1 MKKKKEDEEDKSKN
15 VKNELINLSNGSK
28 SSFSLSKSQLV
39 IKKTMKKWKRKIAK
53 FIDSTPV
60 VIIMSIFTVFAL
72 FATDIQSAFLGLQVD
87 TAFNIIE
94 IILLVLFLAEL
105 ILSTIAKE
113 GYLFSFFFWLDLI
126 STASMIQ
133 DIDYIM
139 NPILGYEPIKTET
152 YSRGR
157 RRASTAQAAKAIAKV
172 SAASRATR
180 VLRIIRIVRLIRMVK
195 LYKNVLLEREKKNKK
210 LQEEK
215 KKLMEKLEM
224 ERLEKTEMSS
234 SKTLVNSSS
243 DDDAIFKNSLNGS
256 NNNNNNGGSNL
267 ISENNNNHNYE
278 VENGGNNNNGEVK
291 SNNINGDFYENNG
304 DSTRRP
310 SKGGFVP
317 NDNKDKDLGKTQTLK
332 KLKLKKEE
340 MERKL
345 REKEKEEE
353 ARRKKFQKSKS
364 KTLIAG
370 NNDDED
376 ENEELIKESKISKIV
391 TESLTKKVIILILT
405 LLLIFPLLSDDFY
418 EDDSSI
424 VYNLLTE
431 LLSTNYGIFTE
442 KGIFDK
448 SINLTNLYDPKYPPI
463 NITIRGLVYY
473 QNPLYNKSN
482 HTFRYKELKTVYSQ
496 DTQIRIVYSIRK
508 ETRLQGLLNLCQT
521 IFVCI
526 CLTLASLTFEKDA
539 DDLVLDPLEI
549 MIEIVE
555 KVEKDPI
562 GAKNIEELQEGV
574 KAQVAQLEDQQENP
588 NKKHDDTSENFEIS
602 VIKSAIIKIS
612 ALLAI
617 GFGEAGGEIIKK
629 NLRQGEELNPRLMG
643 KKKTA
648 IFGFC
653 DIRQFEEIALA
664 LEERTILFV
673 NEIAEIVHSSVDK
686 FQGATN
692 KNIGESFLNVWKFYN
707 VSKVHNH
714 KDGEMKEIK
723 KDNLLEID
731 PTNPQVG
738 ITADCSVLAFLRI
751 ILKINKNLNILA
763 YRENENILKRIPNF
777 KVNMGFGLH
786 LGYGIEGAVG
796 SSYKI
801 DASYLSP
808 NVNIAARLE
817 TATRQFGLSLLISGV
832 LYDLFTDDMKNI
844 CRYIDCVTVK
854 GSELPLDLYTIDL
867 NLNVTPQKESKIL
880 IVSNKE
886 KKNIFAEK
894 KMQLEGVIE
903 EYGAVTPIVLDKESY
918 RELIKER
925 SMDFNDSWKKGIESY
940 KSGDWKMANMYF
952 QTCSRIDPDD
962 GPTKILL
969 NYIRARKLVPPSD
982 WKGVRELTSK

>member
-1 MKKKKEDEEDKSKN
+1 MSM
-15 VKNELINLSNGSK
+15 SK
-28 SSFSLSKSQLV
+28 STLLNQ
-39 IKKTMKKWKRKIAK
+39 KKLIKKWKKKIAK
-53 FIDSTPV
+53 FLDSTPV
-60 VIIMSIFTVFAL
+60 VVTMSIFTVFAL
-72 FATDIQSAFLGLQVD
+72 FASDIQMAWLSKKVD

-94 IILLVLFLAEL
+94 IILLVLFSLEL
-105 ILSTIAKE
+105 ILSVLAKD
-113 GYLFSFFFWLDLI
+113 GYLNSFFFWLDLI
-126 STASMIQ
+126 STVSMIQ

-139 NPILGYEPIKTET
+139 NPILGYEPIKNEVYT
-152 YSRGR
+152 RGR
-157 RRASTAQAAKAIAKV
+157 RRASTAQAAKAISKV

-180 VLRIIRIVRLIRMVK
+180 VLRVIRIVRLIRMVK
-195 LYKNVLLEREKKNKK
+195 LYKNVLLEREKKTKK
-210 LQEEK
+210 MMEEK
-215 KKLMEKLEM
+215 KKLMEQLEN
-224 ERLEKTEMSS
+224 ERNEASLVKTTGSS
-234 SKTLVNSSS
+234 LS
-243 DDDAIFKNSLNGS
+243 DEESNLKNSLNDPTNPLNS
-256 NNNNNNGGSNL
+256 NANNINENIHAASSSGGN
-267 ISENNNNHNYE
+267 SENNNNNAE
-278 VENGGNNNNGEVK
+278 VHNNNHN
-291 SNNINGDFYENNG
+291 DFYENNG

-310 SKGGFVP
+310 SKGVLMST
-317 NDNKDKDLGKTQTLK
+317 DKGDIGKNQTLK
-332 KLKLKKEE
+332 KLKIKKQEHERRIKDKAEE
-340 MERKL
+340 DK
-345 REKEKEEE
+345 
-353 ARRKKFQKSKS
+353 RKKFHSIKS
-364 KTLIAG
+364 KTILEDG
-370 NNDDED
+370 NDDDDED
-376 ENEELIKESKISKIV
+376 NEQIIKESRISKMV
-391 TESLTKKVIILILT
+391 TESLTKKVIILILS

-424 VYNLLTE
+424 VYNLLCE
-431 LLSTNYGIFTE
+431 FLSTNYAIFTKE
-442 KGIFDK
+442 GLVDK
-448 SINLTNLYDPKYPPI
+448 NLNLTALFDPKYLPV
-463 NITIRGLVYY
+463 NITIGGERLEAG
-473 QNPLYNKSN
+473 NSSISN
-482 HTFRYKELKTVYSQ
+482 FDFRYKELKTVYSE

-508 ETRLQGLLNLCQT
+508 ETKLQGLLNFCQT

-539 DDLVLDPLEI
+539 DDLVLDPLEV

-574 KAQVAQLEDQQENP
+574 KAQVQQLEDNEEGNDTKKKENS
-588 NKKHDDTSENFEIS
+588 NSDNFEVS

-629 NLRQGEELNPRLMG
+629 NLQQGEELNPRLMG

-673 NEIAEIVHSSVDK
+673 NEIAEIIHSSVDK

-707 VSKVHNH
+707 ISKVHNH
-714 KDGEMKEIK
+714 RNGEEKIIK

-738 ITADCSVLAFLRI
+738 ITADCSILAFLRC

-763 YRENENILKRIPNF
+763 YRENPEILKRIPNF

-817 TATRQFGLSLLISGV
+817 TATRQFGLSILISGV
-832 LYDLFTDDMKNI
+832 LYDLCTDDMKNV

-867 NLNVTPQKESKIL
+867 NLNVTPQEEKHIL
-880 IVSNKE
+880 IASNKE
-886 KKNIFAEK
+886 KKTIFAEK
-894 KMQLEGVIE
+894 KMKLEAMIE
-903 EYGAVTPIVLDKESY
+903 EYGAVTPIILDKKDY
-918 RELIKER
+918 RELIKYRTEN
-925 SMDFNDSWKKGIESY
+925 FKDSWNNGIECY
-940 KSGDWKMANMYF
+940 KSGNWKDANMYF
-952 QTCSRIDPDD
+952 QTCYKMDPND
-962 GPTKILL
+962 GPSKILL
-969 NYIRARKLVPPSD
+969 DYIRARKLQAPKD

>member
-1 MKKKKEDEEDKSKN
+1 MHTQN
-15 VKNELINLSNGSK
+15 NEGSNLINN
-28 SSFSLSKSQLV
+28 SLSKTSFSMSKSQFT
-39 IKKTMKKWKRKIAK
+39 IKKKLKKWKKKLAK
-53 FIDSTPV
+53 FLDSTPV
-60 VIIMSIFTVFAL
+60 VVVMSIFTIFAL
-72 FATDIQSAFLGLQVD
+72 FSTDIQMAWLSIKVD
-87 TAFNIIE
+87 TAFNIIT
-94 IILLVLFLAEL
+94 IILFFCFFLEL
-105 ILSTIAKE
+105 ILSTLAKKD
-113 GYLFSFFFWLDLI
+113 YLFSFFFWLDLI
-126 STASMIQ
+126 STLSMIQ
-133 DIDYIM
+133 DVDYIV
-139 NPILGYEPIKTET
+139 NPILGYEPIKNET
-152 YSRGR
+152 YTRGR
-157 RRASTAQAAKAIAKV
+157 RRASTAQAAKAISKV

-180 VLRIIRIVRLIRMVK
+180 VLRVIRIVRLIRMVK
-195 LYKNVLLEREKKNKK
+195 LYKNVLLEREKKSKK
-210 LQEEK
+210 LLEEK
-215 KKLMEKLEM
+215 KKLMEKLEN
-224 ERLEKTEMSS
+224 ERNEAASMKTS
-234 SKTLVNSSS
+234 LS
-243 DDDAIFKNSLNGS
+243 DEDINLKNSLNYPNNNNEGNNSNLNSESNNGIRISNNGDNKS
-256 NNNNNNGGSNL
+256 NNNGNL
-267 ISENNNNHNYE
+267 Y
-278 VENGGNNNNGEVK
+278 
-291 SNNINGDFYENNG
+291 DNNG

-310 SKGGFVP
+310 SKGPFIP
-317 NDNKDKDLGKTQTLK
+317 TDTNRNDINKKQTLQ

-340 MERKL
+340 RERKL
-345 REKEKEEE
+345 REKELEQEK
-353 ARRKKFQKSKS
+353 RRKFQRRKSR
-364 KTLIAG
+364 TTI
-370 NNDDED
+370 NNEDGDDDDEND
-376 ENEELIKESKISKIV
+376 NEEIIKESRISKMV
-391 TESLTKKVIILILT
+391 TESLTKKVIVLILA

-418 EDDSSI
+418 EDDSRI
-424 VYNLLTE
+424 TYNLISE
-431 LLSTNYGIFTE
+431 FYSTNYAIFSDANN
-442 KGIFDK
+442 IQNYL
-448 SINLTNLYDPKYPPI
+448 INLHDSKFPVV
-463 NITIRGLVYY
+463 NITVYGVRQY
-473 QNPLYNKSN
+473 YDEKLINFK
-482 HTFRYKELKTVYSQ
+482 FRYKELKTVYSQ
-496 DTQIRIVYSIRK
+496 DAQVRIVYSIRK
-508 ETRLQGLLNLCQT
+508 ETKLQGLLNFFQT

-526 CLTLASLTFEKDA
+526 CITLASLTFEKDA

-574 KAQVAQLEDQQENP
+574 KAQVQQLEDEEENEGK
-588 NKKHDDTSENFEIS
+588 NKNKNNANNNTDNFEVS

-673 NEIAEIVHSSVDK
+673 NEIAEIVHSSVDR

-707 VSKVHNH
+707 ISKVHNH
-714 KDGEMKEIK
+714 RNGEEKIIK

-751 ILKINKNLNILA
+751 ILKINKNLNILS
-763 YRENENILKRIPNF
+763 YRKNEEILKRIPNF

-796 SSYKI
+796 STYKI

-832 LYDLFTDDMKNI
+832 LYDLLTDDMKSI

-867 NLNVTPQKESKIL
+867 NLNISPQKEKNI
-880 IVSNKE
+880 IIASNKE
-886 KKNIFAEK
+886 KKSIFNEK
-894 KMQLEGVIE
+894 KMKF
-903 EYGAVTPIVLDKESY
+903 EYGAVTPIILEKESY
-918 RELIKER
+918 MELIRQR
-925 SMDFNDSWKKGIESY
+925 SFEFNDSWKNGIECY
-940 KSGDWKMANMYF
+940 KSGDWKNANMYF
-952 QTCSRIDPDD
+952 QTCSKVDPND

-969 NYIRARKLVPPSD
+969 DYIRNRKLKAPVG